1 MKLKRIYIEN
11 YKTYRKLDL
20 NLEVTDERPIIL
32 IGGANGCGKTTLF
45 DAIYHALYGLQI
57 TNRRQFEE
65 IFNSGVKN
73 EVGMVDKSIVLEV
86 TFSGRVLGQETPYKL
101 RRSYLYTGER
111 VLESV
116 VLNMDGN
123 TYTYGSGSTVAQRST
138 NEMIV
143 NKIISANLPA
153 ELSNY
158 FLFDAMKTSDLVKE
172 EQINK
177 LIMKNINSVMGFN
190 KYTQLENA
198 ASVYLDEKKAERL
211 ENENMRKEYIHLTR
225 QKVELEKEVAQ
236 LNDDY
241 NAALNYANEHKQQY
255 EQLKEGR
262 NSDDVVR
269 DKMRQIEESINN
281 YAKKEK
287 EYRQDADTI
296 SKEIELKVIMPK
308 LANIISTEVELILN
322 EKEDVSA
329 ARGNILNAQQIEM
342 VTESVVSLLQ
352 ERYPQMGKISIGEI
366 VEEIKRAQDNSDD
379 YNDKYSYLNEAD
391 TNVLRN
397 LVQQSY
403 TNPFLALDE
412 RRGSL
417 ELELADMPKKNE
429 QLEEYKRVLIGKD
442 YSIIELYEANDRK
455 ISELKTKMVEKK
467 NDIKELERKISTYDY
482 DMPQVPDPQYD
493 MLCKLP
499 SFFKSLS
506 RKLLQ
511 AKKANIE
518 RMMKEQLNINLVI
531 YAGYIGR
538 VELSA
543 DDSDEISFKMFH
555 KNGNEIYLSQLNA
568 GAKQTVMQVLLKVLY
583 ELGDYDPPVMIDTV
597 MGVLDKESR
606 EVIINHYFPDLAHQ
620 TILLS
625 TDTEITT
632 ETDFKKIVAY
642 VAKTYTLHR
651 DQEQQCTMVSEDYFG
666 LQTYDFFFLKVH
678 IKSV

>member
-11 YKTYRKLDL
+11 YKTYRQLDL
-20 NLEVTDERPIIL
+20 NLEVSADRPIIL

-45 DAIYHALYGLQI
+45 DAIYHALYGLKI
-57 TNRRQFEE
+57 ANRRQFEE

-73 EVGMVDKSIVLEV
+73 ECGIEGKTIKLEI
-86 TFSGRVLGQETPYKL
+86 TFSGVVLGQETPYRL
-101 RRSYLYTGER
+101 SR
-111 VLESV
+111 VYMFADGRVREGV
-116 VLNMDGN
+116 VLNMNGN
-123 TYTYGSGSTVAQRST
+123 SYTYGSGSTVAQRNT
-138 NEMIV
+138 NEAIV

-190 KYTQLENA
+190 KYSQLQSV
-198 ASVYLDEKKAERL
+198 ASAYLDEKKAERL
-211 ENENMRKEYIHLTR
+211 ENENLKAEYLKLTKE
-225 QKVELEKEVAQ
+225 KVDMEKELAQ
-236 LNDDY
+236 LNDEY
-241 NAALNYANEHKQQY
+241 NCALCYANDHKQQY

-262 NSDDVVR
+262 NSDELIR
-269 DKMRQIEESINN
+269 DKMRQIEESING
-281 YAKKEK
+281 YRQKERD
-287 EYRQDADTI
+287 YRQDAEAIAKDL
-296 SKEIELKVIMPK
+296 EWKVIMPK
-308 LANIISTEVELILN
+308 LADCISTEVELILS
-322 EKEDVSA
+322 EKEEVAS
-329 ARGNILNAQQIEM
+329 ARGSILSDGQIER
-342 VTESVVSLLQ
+342 VTRDVVRLLRQ
-352 ERYPQMGKISIGEI
+352 RCPQLGDVPIDGI
-366 VEEIKRAQDNSDD
+366 VAEIKRAQDASDD
-379 YNDKYSYLNEAD
+379 YNDAYSYLGD
-391 TNVLRN
+391 KDVSVLKA
-397 LVQQSY
+397 LVQQPYS
-403 TNPFLALDE
+403 NPFIQLDE
-412 RRGSL
+412 RRESLNL
-417 ELELADMPKKNE
+417 ELSDMPKKLG
-429 QLEEYKRVLIGKD
+429 QLDEYKRALTGND
-442 YSIIELYEANDRK
+442 YNAIEAYEENDRK
-455 ISELKTKMVEKK
+455 ISGLKAQMTEMRTK
-467 NDIKELERKISTYDY
+467 IKELESSISTYDY

-499 SFFKSLS
+499 GFFKTLS
-506 RKLLQ
+506 GKLLR
-511 AKKANIE
+511 AKKASIE

-543 DDSDEISFKMFH
+543 DDTDEISFKIFH

-606 EVIINHYFPDLAHQ
+606 EVIINRYFPDLAHQ

-642 VAKTYTLHR
+642 VARTYTLHR
-651 DQEQQCTMVSEDYFG
+651 DQERQCTTVSDDYFG
-666 LQTYDFFFLKVH
+666 LQTYEF
-678 IKSV
+678 

>member
-1 MKLKRIYIEN
+1 M
-11 YKTYRKLDL
+11 
-20 NLEVTDERPIIL
+20 
-32 IGGANGCGKTTLF
+32 
-45 DAIYHALYGLQI
+45 
-57 TNRRQFEE
+57 
-65 IFNSGVKN
+65 
-73 EVGMVDKSIVLEV
+73 
-86 TFSGRVLGQETPYKL
+86 VLGQETPYRLCRAYRFVDGKIQ
-101 RRSYLYTGER
+101 
-111 VLESV
+111 ESN
-116 VLNMDGN
+116 VLNMNGN
-123 TYTYGSGSTVAQRST
+123 SYPYGTGSTAVKRST
-138 NEMIV
+138 NEAIV

-190 KYTQLENA
+190 KYTQLQNA
-198 ASVYLDEKKAERL
+198 ASAYLDEKKAERL
-211 ENENMRKEYIHLTR
+211 ENENLRAEYLKLTK
-225 QKVELEKEVAQ
+225 QKVEMEREVAS
-236 LNDDY
+236 LNDAY
-241 NAALNYANEHKQQY
+241 NDALNYANDHKQQY

-262 NSDDVVR
+262 NSDEVIR
-269 DKMRQIEESINN
+269 DKMRQIEESINS
-281 YAKKEK
+281 YYQKEK
-287 EYRQDADTI
+287 EYRQDAEAI
-296 SKEIELKVIMPK
+296 SKDLELRVFLPKV
-308 LANIISTEVELILN
+308 ANIISTEVELILN
-322 EKEDVSA
+322 EKEQVAS
-329 ARGNILNAQQIEM
+329 ARGNILNDQQIEK
-342 VTESVVSLLQ
+342 VTQEVVELLKVK
-352 ERYPQMGKISIGEI
+352 YPQLAEVSISEI
-366 VEEIKRAQDNSDD
+366 IAEIKKAQDASED
-379 YNDKYSYLNEAD
+379 YNDKFSYLSD
-391 TNVLRN
+391 KDVSVLKN

-403 TNPFLALDE
+403 SNPYMALDE
-412 RRGSL
+412 RRENL
-417 ELELADMPKKNE
+417 DIELVDMPKKKE
-429 QLEEYKRVLIGKD
+429 QLEEYKRALTGSD

-455 ISELKTKMVEKK
+455 IEEIKTKIAEKK
-467 NDIKELERKISTYDY
+467 ASIKELEKKISTYDY

-499 SFFKSLS
+499 GFFKTLS

-511 AKKANIE
+511 AKKASIE

-543 DDSDEISFKMFH
+543 DDSEEISFKIFH

-606 EVIINHYFPDLAHQ
+606 EVIINRYFPDLAHQ

-642 VAKTYTLHR
+642 VARTYTLHR
-651 DQEQQCTMVSEDYFG
+651 DQEQQCTTVSEDYFG
-666 LQTYDFFFLKVH
+666 LQIYDF
-678 IKSV
+678 

>member
-73 EVGMVDKSIVLEV
+73 EVGMVDRNIVLEV

-123 TYTYGSGSTVAQRST
+123 TYTYGSGSTAAQRST

-666 LQTYDFFFLKVH
+666 LQTYDF
-678 IKSV
+678 

>member
-20 NLEVTDERPIIL
+20 NLEVTSDRPIIL

-45 DAIYHALYGLQI
+45 DAIYSALYGLKI
-57 TNRRQFEE
+57 SNKRQFEE

-73 EVGMVDKSIVLEV
+73 ESGIEGKTIKLEI
-86 TFSGRVLGQETPYKL
+86 TFSGVVLGQETPYRL
-101 RRSYLYTGER
+101 CRAYLFLGGK

-116 VLNMDGN
+116 ELNMNGN
-123 TYTYGSGSTVAQRST
+123 KYTYGSGSTAIQRST
-138 NEMIV
+138 NEAIA

-190 KYTQLENA
+190 KYTQLQNA
-198 ASVYLDEKKAERL
+198 ASAYLDEKKAERL
-211 ENENMRKEYIHLTR
+211 ENENLRAEYTKLTKE
-225 QKVELEKEVAQ
+225 KVEMERELAR
-236 LNDDY
+236 LNDEY
-241 NAALNYANEHKQQY
+241 NEALNYANDHKQQY

-262 NSDDVVR
+262 NSDEVIH
-269 DKMRQIEESINN
+269 DKMRQIEESINGY
-281 YAKKEK
+281 YAKEK
-287 EYRQDADTI
+287 NYRQDAEAV
-296 SKEIELKVIMPK
+296 SKELELKVFMPK
-308 LANIISTEVELILN
+308 LANVISTEVELILN
-322 EKEDVSA
+322 EKEEVAS
-329 ARGNILNAQQIEM
+329 ARGNVLNDQQIEK
-342 VTESVVSLLQ
+342 VTQEVVRLI
-352 ERYPQMGKISIGEI
+352 EEKYPQVGEVSVSDI
-366 VEEIKRAQDNSDD
+366 IAEIKRAQNDSEEC
-379 YNDKYSYLNEAD
+379 NDKYGYLSEKD
-391 TNVLRN
+391 TAVLKN

-403 TNPFLALDE
+403 SNPYLALDE
-412 RRGSL
+412 RRENLNL
-417 ELELADMPKKNE
+417 ELEEMPKKME
-429 QLEEYKRVLIGKD
+429 QMEEYKRALSGSD
-442 YSIIELYEANDRK
+442 YNIIELYETNDRK
-455 ISELKTKMVEKK
+455 IGELKTKMADKK
-467 NDIKELERKISTYDY
+467 TAIKELERKISTYDY

-511 AKKANIE
+511 AKKASIE

-543 DDSDEISFKMFH
+543 NDSDEISFKMFH

-606 EVIINHYFPDLAHQ
+606 EVIINRYFPDLAHQ
-620 TILLS
+620 TVLLS

-642 VAKTYTLHR
+642 VARTYTLHR
-651 DQEQQCTMVSEDYFG
+651 NQEEQCTTVSEDYFG
-666 LQTYDFFFLKVH
+666 LQIYDF
-678 IKSV
+678 

>member
-45 DAIYHALYGLQI
+45 DAIYHTLYGLQI

-73 EVGMVDKSIVLEV
+73 EVGMVDRSIVLEV

-198 ASVYLDEKKAERL
+198 ASVSLDEKKAERL

-225 QKVELEKEVAQ
+225 QKVKLEKEVAQ

-379 YNDKYSYLNEAD
+379 YNDKYSYLNDAD

-429 QLEEYKRVLIGKD
+429 QLDEYKRVLTGKD

-666 LQTYDFFFLKVH
+666 LQTYDF
-678 IKSV
+678 